1 MADLN
6 DEIFDIRVVER
17 NIREGIISR
26 EDYNKYLSAMDDEA
40 EESADTETRMEFF
53 LEESSTTEN
62 EASPPS
68 A

>member
-6 DEIFDIRVVER
+6 DDLFDIRVVER

-26 EDYNKYLSAMDDEA
+26 EDYNKYLSEMIDEA
-40 EESADTETRMEFF
+40 EEGADTETQMESY
-53 LEESSTTEN
+53 LADSSSNEN
-62 EASPPS
+62 EASIPS

>member
-6 DEIFDIRVVER
+6 DDLFDIRVVER

-26 EDYNKYLSAMDDEA
+26 EDYNKYLSAMIDEA
-40 EESADTETRMEFF
+40 EEGADTETRMESY
-53 LEESSTTEN
+53 LADSSSNEN
-62 EASPPS
+62 EASIPS

>member
-26 EDYNKYLSAMDDEA
+26 EDYNKYLTAMSDEA
-40 EESADTETRMEFF
+40 EESEDTETRMESY
-53 LEESSTTEN
+53 LAESSTTEN
-62 EASPPS
+62 EASTPS